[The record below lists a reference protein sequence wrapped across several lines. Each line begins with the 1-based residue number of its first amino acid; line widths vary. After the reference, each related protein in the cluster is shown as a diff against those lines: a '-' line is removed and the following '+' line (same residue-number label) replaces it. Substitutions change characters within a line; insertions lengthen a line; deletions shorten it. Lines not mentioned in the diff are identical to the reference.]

1 MTKIKGQIYVP
12 NKDNPLS
19 EDDYDLIL
27 PQTTV
32 EQVEGLPEKLLSKAD
47 LIDNK
52 VPAAQLP
59 EMDYVPTGDVAN
71 AANKIPRYNAAGHLV
86 LPDGSEFWIG

>member
-27 PQTTV
+27 PQTTAD
-32 EQVEGLPEKLLSKAD
+32 QIEGLEYKAD
-47 LIDNK
+47 LIDGK
-52 VPAAQLP
+52 VPTEQLP
-59 EMDYVPTGDVAN
+59 AMDYVPNSEVGN
-71 AANKIPRYNAAGHLV
+71 AANKIPKYNAEGHLV